1 MKEIIIQIL
10 NNDVVLGGF
19 FTILG
24 TIIGWLLGL
33 WFQKGK
39 VNISIVEFNDVFTC
53 GEDLPVESIKEATNY
68 KFSLT
73 VDVFNSSSHSKI
85 MRDIRVL
92 FKGEGKSSASVTPYD
107 ENTRKGYGISG
118 SVERIKV
125 VNIPAKSVVSLSLSN
140 YSTGADMF
148 DYIWN
153 TEEVFLTY
161 KDEKNRE
168 KKVKIKT
175 EDYKNYFTNH
185 KWEDEVN
192 G

>member
-24 TIIGWLLGL
+24 TIIGWLLSL
-33 WFQKGK
+33 WSQKGK
-39 VNISIVEFNDVFTC
+39 LNISIVDFNDLFTC
-53 GEDLPVESIKEATNY
+53 GEDLPAESIKEATNY
-68 KFSLT
+68 EFSLT

-92 FKGEGKSSASVTPYD
+92 FKGEGKGSASVTPYD
-107 ENTRKGYGISG
+107 ENTRKGYGVSG

-148 DYIWN
+148 DYICS

-168 KKVKIKT
+168 KKVKIKK